1 MKRIE
6 NKFKK
11 LKQKKQKAFGVFLT
25 AGYPSLK
32 YSKDIFKKILDAGVD
47 FVEIGLPFS
56 DPMADGPLIQHSSQI
71 AIQQNV
77 SVSECFELVKEI
89 RKINNDIPIILMGYY
104 NPIHYYGNLKF
115 IKKAVL
121 SGIDGLIIVDLPMEE
136 DEEFYNLSYKNNL
149 PLIRLVTPTTD
160 EERLHK
166 ILKNALGFVY
176 YVSVTGI
183 TGTKSASV
191 KEVKNKIEVI
201 NKITNLPVIAG
212 FGIKNPIDAKKMS
225 SISDGIV
232 IGSSLV
238 KKIEEVY
245 KNKNGLNEIFKFL
258 KGFIEVKV

>member
-1 MKRIE
+1 MIRVK
-6 NKFKK
+6 NKFKE

-25 AGYPSLK
+25 AGYPSLE
-32 YSKDIFKKILDAGVD
+32 YSKDIFKIILDAEVD
-47 FVEIGLPFS
+47 FIEIGLPFS

-71 AIQQNV
+71 AIEQNT
-77 SVSECFELVKEI
+77 SVEECFKLVKEI
-89 RKINNDIPIILMGYY
+89 RKINNEIPIILMGYY

-115 IKKAVL
+115 IKKAVS

-160 EERLHK
+160 EERLKK
-166 ILKNALGFVY
+166 ILKNAHGFVY

-191 KEVKNKIEVI
+191 NDVKNKIKVI
-201 NKITNLPVIAG
+201 KKITNLPVIAG
-212 FGIKNPIDAKKMS
+212 FGIKNSVDAKKMS

-238 KKIEEVY
+238 NKIEEVY
-245 KNKNGLNEIFKFL
+245 KKKNGLNEIFNFL
-258 KGFIEVKV
+258 KSFK

>member
-1 MKRIE
+1 MIRVK
-6 NKFKK
+6 NKFKE

-25 AGYPSLK
+25 AGYPSLE
-32 YSKDIFKKILDAGVD
+32 YSKNICKKILDAKVD
-47 FVEIGLPFS
+47 FIEIGLPFS

-71 AIQQNV
+71 AIEQNT
-77 SVSECFELVKEI
+77 SVEECFKLVKEI

-160 EERLHK
+160 EERLKK
-166 ILKNALGFVY
+166 ILKNAHGFVY

-191 KEVKNKIEVI
+191 NDVKNKIKVI
-201 NKITNLPVIAG
+201 KKITNLPVIAG
-212 FGIKNPIDAKKMS
+212 FGIKNSVDAKKMS

-238 KKIEEVY
+238 NKIEEVY
-245 KNKNGLNEIFKFL
+245 KKKNGLNEILNFL
-258 KGFIEVKV
+258 KSFK

>member
-1 MKRIE
+1 MIRIK
-6 NKFKK
+6 NKFKE

-25 AGYPSLK
+25 AGYPSLE
-32 YSKDIFKKILDAGVD
+32 YSKNIFKKILDAKAD
-47 FVEIGLPFS
+47 FIEIGLPFS

-71 AIQQNV
+71 AIEQNT
-77 SVSECFELVKEI
+77 SVEECFKLVKEI

-160 EERLHK
+160 EERLKK
-166 ILKNALGFVY
+166 ILKNAHGFVY

-191 KEVKNKIEVI
+191 NDVKNKIKVI
-201 NKITNLPVIAG
+201 KKITNLPVIAG
-212 FGIKNPIDAKKMS
+212 FGIKNSVDAKKMS

-238 KKIEEVY
+238 NKIEEVY
-245 KNKNGLNEIFKFL
+245 KKKNGLNEIFNFL
-258 KGFIEVKV
+258 KSFK

>member
-1 MKRIE
+1 MIRIK
-6 NKFKK
+6 NKFKE

-25 AGYPSLK
+25 AGYPSLE
-32 YSKDIFKKILDAGVD
+32 YSKDIFKIILDAEVD
-47 FVEIGLPFS
+47 FIEIGLPFS

-71 AIQQNV
+71 AIEQNT
-77 SVSECFELVKEI
+77 SVEECFKLVKEI
-89 RKINNDIPIILMGYY
+89 RKINNEIPIILMGYY

-160 EERLHK
+160 EERLKK
-166 ILKNALGFVY
+166 ILKNAHSFVY

-191 KEVKNKIEVI
+191 NDVKNKIKVI
-201 NKITNLPVIAG
+201 KKITNLPVIAG
-212 FGIKNPIDAKKMS
+212 FGIKNSVDAKKMS

-238 KKIEEVY
+238 NKIEEVY
-245 KNKNGLNEIFKFL
+245 KKKNGLNEIFKFL
-258 KGFIEVKV
+258 KSFK

>member
-1 MKRIE
+1 MIRVKT
-6 NKFKK
+6 KFKE

-25 AGYPSLK
+25 AGYPSLE
-32 YSKDIFKKILDAGVD
+32 YSKDIFKIILDSKVD
-47 FVEIGLPFS
+47 FIEIGLPFS

-71 AIQQNV
+71 AIEQNI
-77 SVSECFELVKEI
+77 SVEECFKLVKEI

-160 EERLHK
+160 EERLKK
-166 ILKNALGFVY
+166 ILKNAHGFVY

-191 KEVKNKIEVI
+191 NDVKNKIKVI
-201 NKITNLPVIAG
+201 KKITNLPVIAG
-212 FGIKNPIDAKKMS
+212 FGIKNSMDAKKMS

-238 KKIEEVY
+238 NKIEQVY
-245 KNKNGLNEIFKFL
+245 KKKNGLNEIFNFL
-258 KGFIEVKV
+258 KSFK

>member
-1 MKRIE
+1 MIRVK
-6 NKFKK
+6 NKFKE

-25 AGYPSLK
+25 AGYPSLE
-32 YSKDIFKKILDAGVD
+32 YSKNIFKKILDAEVD
-47 FVEIGLPFS
+47 FIEIGLPFS

-71 AIQQNV
+71 AIEQNT
-77 SVSECFELVKEI
+77 SVEECFKLVKEI

-160 EERLHK
+160 EERLKK
-166 ILKNALGFVY
+166 ILKNAHGFVY

-191 KEVKNKIEVI
+191 NDVKNKIKVI
-201 NKITNLPVIAG
+201 KKITNLPVIAG
-212 FGIKNPIDAKKMS
+212 FGIKNSVDAKKMS
-225 SISDGIV
+225 SISDGVV

-238 KKIEEVY
+238 NKIEEVY
-245 KNKNGLNEIFKFL
+245 KKKNGLNEIFKFL
-258 KGFIEVKV
+258 KSFK

>member
-1 MKRIE
+1 MIRVK
-6 NKFKK
+6 NKFKE

-25 AGYPSLK
+25 AGYPSLE
-32 YSKDIFKKILDAGVD
+32 YSKDIFKKIIDAEVD
-47 FVEIGLPFS
+47 FIEIGLPFS

-71 AIQQNV
+71 AIEQNT
-77 SVSECFELVKEI
+77 SVEECFNLVKEI

-160 EERLHK
+160 EERLKK
-166 ILKNALGFVY
+166 ILKNAHGFVY

-191 KEVKNKIEVI
+191 SDVKNKIKVI
-201 NKITNLPVIAG
+201 KKITNLPVIAG
-212 FGIKNPIDAKKMS
+212 FGIKNSVDAKKMS

-238 KKIEEVY
+238 NKIEEVY
-245 KNKNGLNEIFKFL
+245 KKKNGLNEIFKFL
-258 KGFIEVKV
+258 KSFK

>member
-1 MKRIE
+1 MIRVKT
-6 NKFKK
+6 KFKE
-11 LKQKKQKAFGVFLT
+11 LKQKKLKAFGVFLT
-25 AGYPSLK
+25 AGYPSLE
-32 YSKDIFKKILDAGVD
+32 YSKDIFKIILDAEVD
-47 FVEIGLPFS
+47 FIEIGLPFS

-71 AIQQNV
+71 AIEQNT
-77 SVSECFELVKEI
+77 SVEDCFKLVKEI

-160 EERLHK
+160 EERLKK
-166 ILKNALGFVY
+166 ILKNAHGFVY

-191 KEVKNKIEVI
+191 NDVKNKIKVI
-201 NKITNLPVIAG
+201 KKITNLPVIAG
-212 FGIKNPIDAKKMS
+212 FGIKNSVDAKKMS

-238 KKIEEVY
+238 NKIEEVY
-245 KNKNGLNEIFKFL
+245 KKKNGLNEIFNFL
-258 KGFIEVKV
+258 KSFK

>member
-1 MKRIE
+1 MIRVK
-6 NKFKK
+6 NKFKE

-25 AGYPSLK
+25 AGYPSLE
-32 YSKDIFKKILDAGVD
+32 YSKDIFKKILDAEVD
-47 FVEIGLPFS
+47 FIEIGLPFS

-71 AIQQNV
+71 AIEQNT
-77 SVSECFELVKEI
+77 SVEECFKLVKEI
-89 RKINNDIPIILMGYY
+89 RKINNVIPIILMGYY

-160 EERLHK
+160 EERLKK
-166 ILKNALGFVY
+166 ILKNAYGFVY
-176 YVSVTGI
+176 YVSITGI

-191 KEVKNKIEVI
+191 NDVKNKIKVI
-201 NKITNLPVIAG
+201 KKITNLPVIAG
-212 FGIKNPIDAKKMS
+212 FGIKNSVDAKKMS

-238 KKIEEVY
+238 NKIEEVY
-245 KNKNGLNEIFKFL
+245 KKKNGLNEIFKFL
-258 KGFIEVKV
+258 KSFK

>member
-1 MKRIE
+1 MIRVK
-6 NKFKK
+6 NKFKE

-25 AGYPSLK
+25 AGYPSLE
-32 YSKDIFKKILDAGVD
+32 YSKDIFKKILDAEVD
-47 FVEIGLPFS
+47 FIEIGLPFS

-71 AIQQNV
+71 AIEQDT
-77 SVSECFELVKEI
+77 SVEECFKLVKEI

-160 EERLHK
+160 EERLKK
-166 ILKNALGFVY
+166 ILKNAYGFVY

-191 KEVKNKIEVI
+191 NDVKDKIKVI
-201 NKITNLPVIAG
+201 KKITNLPVIAG
-212 FGIKNPIDAKKMS
+212 FGIKNSVDAKKMS

-238 KKIEEVY
+238 NKIEEVY
-245 KNKNGLNEIFKFL
+245 KKKNGLNEIFNFL
-258 KGFIEVKV
+258 KSFK

>member
-1 MKRIE
+1 MIRVK
-6 NKFKK
+6 NKFKE

-25 AGYPSLK
+25 AGYPSLE
-32 YSKDIFKKILDAGVD
+32 YSKDIFKKILDAEVD
-47 FVEIGLPFS
+47 FIEIGLPFS

-71 AIQQNV
+71 AIEQNT
-77 SVSECFELVKEI
+77 SVEECFKLVKEI
-89 RKINNDIPIILMGYY
+89 RKINNEIPIILMGYY

-160 EERLHK
+160 EERLKK
-166 ILKNALGFVY
+166 ILKNAQGFVY

-191 KEVKNKIEVI
+191 NDVKNKIKVI
-201 NKITNLPVIAG
+201 KKITNLPVIAG
-212 FGIKNPIDAKKMS
+212 FGIKNSVDAKKMS

-238 KKIEEVY
+238 NKIEEVY
-245 KNKNGLNEIFKFL
+245 KKKNGLNEIFNFL
-258 KGFIEVKV
+258 KSFK

>member
-1 MKRIE
+1 MIRVK
-6 NKFKK
+6 NKFKE

-25 AGYPSLK
+25 AGYPSLE
-32 YSKDIFKKILDAGVD
+32 YSKDIFKKILDAEVD
-47 FVEIGLPFS
+47 FIEIGLPFS

-71 AIQQNV
+71 AIEQNT
-77 SVSECFELVKEI
+77 SVEECFKLVKEI

-160 EERLHK
+160 EERLKK
-166 ILKNALGFVY
+166 ILKNAYGFVY
-176 YVSVTGI
+176 YVSITGI
-183 TGTKSASV
+183 TGTKSASINDV
-191 KEVKNKIEVI
+191 KRKIKVI
-201 NKITNLPVIAG
+201 KKITNLPVIAG
-212 FGIKNPIDAKKMS
+212 FGIKNSVDAKKMS

-238 KKIEEVY
+238 NKIEEVY
-245 KNKNGLNEIFKFL
+245 KKKNGLNEIFKFL
-258 KGFIEVKV
+258 KSFK

>member
-1 MKRIE
+1 MIRVK
-6 NKFKK
+6 NKFKE

-25 AGYPSLK
+25 AGYPSLE
-32 YSKDIFKKILDAGVD
+32 YSKDIFKIILDAEVD
-47 FVEIGLPFS
+47 FIEIGLPFS

-71 AIQQNV
+71 AIEQNT
-77 SVSECFELVKEI
+77 SVEECFKLVKEI
-89 RKINNDIPIILMGYY
+89 RKINNEIPIILMGYY

-160 EERLHK
+160 EERLKK
-166 ILKNALGFVY
+166 ILKNAHGFVY

-191 KEVKNKIEVI
+191 NDVKNKIKVI
-201 NKITNLPVIAG
+201 KKITNLPVIAG
-212 FGIKNPIDAKKMS
+212 FGIKNSVDAKKMS

-238 KKIEEVY
+238 NKIEEVY
-245 KNKNGLNEIFKFL
+245 KKKNGLNEIFNFL
-258 KGFIEVKV
+258 KSFK

>member
-1 MKRIE
+1 MIRIK
-6 NKFKK
+6 NKFEE

-25 AGYPSLK
+25 AGYPSLE
-32 YSKDIFKKILDAGVD
+32 YSKDIFKKILDAEVD
-47 FVEIGLPFS
+47 FIEIGLPFS

-71 AIQQNV
+71 AIEQNT
-77 SVSECFELVKEI
+77 SVEECFNLVKEI
-89 RKINNDIPIILMGYY
+89 RKLNNNIPIILMGYY

-121 SGIDGLIIVDLPMEE
+121 SGIDGLIIVDLPIEE
-136 DEEFYNLSYKNNL
+136 DEEFYNLSCKNNL

-160 EERLHK
+160 EERLKK
-166 ILKNALGFVY
+166 ILKNAHGFVY

-191 KEVKNKIEVI
+191 NDVKNKIKVI
-201 NKITNLPVIAG
+201 KKITNLPVIAG
-212 FGIKNPIDAKKMS
+212 FGIKNSVDAKKMS

-238 KKIEEVY
+238 NKIEEEY
-245 KNKNGLNEIFKFL
+245 KKKNGINEIFKFL
-258 KGFIEVKV
+258 KSFK

>member
-1 MKRIE
+1 MIRIK
-6 NKFKK
+6 NKFKE

-25 AGYPSLK
+25 AGYPSLE
-32 YSKDIFKKILDAGVD
+32 YSKNIFKKILDAKVD
-47 FVEIGLPFS
+47 FIEIGLPFS

-71 AIQQNV
+71 AIEQNT
-77 SVSECFELVKEI
+77 SVEECFKLVKEI
-89 RKINNDIPIILMGYY
+89 RKINNEIPIILMGYY

-136 DEEFYNLSYKNNL
+136 DEEFYNLSCKNNL

-160 EERLHK
+160 EERLKK
-166 ILKNALGFVY
+166 ILKNAHGFVY

-191 KEVKNKIEVI
+191 NDVKNKIKVI
-201 NKITNLPVIAG
+201 KKITNLPVIAG
-212 FGIKNPIDAKKMS
+212 FGIKNSVDAKKMS

-238 KKIEEVY
+238 NKIEEVY
-245 KNKNGLNEIFKFL
+245 KKKNGLNEIFNFL
-258 KGFIEVKV
+258 KSFK

>member
-1 MKRIE
+1 MIRVI
-6 NKFKK
+6 NKFKE
-11 LKQKKQKAFGVFLT
+11 LKKQKQKAFGVFLT

-32 YSKDIFKKILDAGVD
+32 YSRDIFKKIIDAKVD
-47 FVEIGLPFS
+47 FIEIGLPFS

-71 AIQQNV
+71 AIQQNT
-77 SVSECFELVKEI
+77 SVEDCFKIVKDI
-89 RKINNDIPIILMGYY
+89 RKKNNDIPIILMGYY

-115 IKKAVL
+115 IKNAVS

-136 DEEFYNLSYKNNL
+136 DEEFYNLSNNNNL

-160 EERLHK
+160 EIRLKK
-166 ILKNALGFVY
+166 ILKNAYGFIY

-191 KEVKNKIEVI
+191 KDVKNKI
-201 NKITNLPVIAG
+201 KIIKNFTDLPVIAG
-212 FGIKNPIDAKKMS
+212 FGIKNSKDAKKMS

-238 KKIEEVY
+238 KKIEKVY
-245 KNKNGLNEIFKFL
+245 KKKNGLDEIFKFL
-258 KGFIEVKV
+258 KGFK

>member
-1 MKRIE
+1 MIRVKS
-6 NKFKK
+6 KFKE

-25 AGYPSLK
+25 AGYPSLE
-32 YSKDIFKKILDAGVD
+32 YSKDIFKKILDAEVD
-47 FVEIGLPFS
+47 FIEIGLPFS

-71 AIQQNV
+71 AIEQNT
-77 SVSECFELVKEI
+77 SVEGCFKLVKEI

-160 EERLHK
+160 EERLKK
-166 ILKNALGFVY
+166 ILKNAHGFVY

-183 TGTKSASV
+183 TGTKSASIND
-191 KEVKNKIEVI
+191 VKNKIKVI
-201 NKITNLPVIAG
+201 KKITNLPVIAG
-212 FGIKNPIDAKKMS
+212 FGIKNSVDAKKMS

-238 KKIEEVY
+238 NKIEEVY
-245 KNKNGLNEIFKFL
+245 KKKNGLNEIFIFL
-258 KGFIEVKV
+258 KSFK

>member
-1 MKRIE
+1 MIRII
-6 NKFKK
+6 NKFKE
-11 LKQKKQKAFGVFLT
+11 LKQKEQKAFGVFLT

-32 YSKDIFKKILDAGVD
+32 YSKDIFKKILDAKVD
-47 FVEIGLPFS
+47 FIEIGLPFS
-56 DPMADGPLIQHSSQI
+56 DPMADGPLIQYSSQI
-71 AIQQNV
+71 AIEQNT
-77 SVSECFELVKEI
+77 SVEECFNLVKEI
-89 RKINNDIPIILMGYY
+89 RKLNNDIPIILMGYY
-104 NPIHYYGNLKF
+104 NPVHYYGNLKF

-160 EERLHK
+160 EERLKK
-166 ILKNALGFVY
+166 ILKNAYGFVY

-191 KEVKNKIEVI
+191 NDVKNKIKVI
-201 NKITNLPVIAG
+201 KKITNLPVIAG
-212 FGIKNPIDAKKMS
+212 FGIKNSMDAKKMS

-238 KKIEEVY
+238 NKIEDVY
-245 KNKNGLNEIFKFL
+245 KKKNGLKEIFKFL
-258 KGFIEVKV
+258 KSFK

>member
-1 MKRIE
+1 MIRIK
-6 NKFKK
+6 NKFKE
-11 LKQKKQKAFGVFLT
+11 LNQKKQKAFGVFLT
-25 AGYPSLK
+25 AGYPSLE
-32 YSKDIFKKILDAGVD
+32 YSKDIFKKILDAKVD
-47 FVEIGLPFS
+47 FIEIGLPFS

-71 AIQQNV
+71 AIEQNT
-77 SVSECFELVKEI
+77 SVEECFKLVKEI

-160 EERLHK
+160 EERLKK
-166 ILKNALGFVY
+166 ILKNAHGFVY
-176 YVSVTGI
+176 YVSITGI

-191 KEVKNKIEVI
+191 NDVKNKIKVI
-201 NKITNLPVIAG
+201 KKITNLPVIAG
-212 FGIKNPIDAKKMS
+212 FGIKNSVDAKKMS

-238 KKIEEVY
+238 NKIEEVY
-245 KNKNGLNEIFKFL
+245 KKKNGLSEIFNFL
-258 KGFIEVKV
+258 KSFNQ

>member
-1 MKRIE
+1 MIRVE
-6 NKFKK
+6 NKFKE
-11 LKQKKQKAFGVFLT
+11 LRQQKQKAFGVFLT

-32 YSKDIFKKILDAGVD
+32 YSKDIFKKIIEAKVD
-47 FVEIGLPFS
+47 FIEIGLPFS

-71 AIQQNV
+71 AIQQNT
-77 SVSECFELVKEI
+77 SVEECFKIVKEI
-89 RKINNDIPIILMGYY
+89 RKTNNDIPIILMGYY

-115 IKKAVL
+115 IKNAVS

-136 DEEFYNLSYKNNL
+136 DNEFYDLSFKNKL

-160 EERLHK
+160 EERLKK
-166 ILKNALGFVY
+166 ILKNAHGFVY

-191 KEVKNKIEVI
+191 NDVKNKIKVI
-201 NKITNLPVIAG
+201 KKITNLPVIAG
-212 FGIKNPIDAKKMS
+212 FGIKNSMDAKKMS

-238 KKIEEVY
+238 NKIEEVY
-245 KNKNGLNEIFKFL
+245 KKKNGLNEIFKFL
-258 KGFIEVKV
+258 KSFK

>member
-1 MKRIE
+1 MKRIK
-6 NKFKK
+6 NKFEN
-11 LKQKKQKAFGVFLT
+11 LKQKQQKAFGVFLT
-25 AGYPSLK
+25 AGYPSLE
-32 YSKDIFKKILDAGVD
+32 YSKDIFKKILDAEVD
-47 FVEIGLPFS
+47 FIEIGLPFS

-71 AIQQNV
+71 AIEQNT
-77 SVSECFELVKEI
+77 SVEECFKLVKEI

-160 EERLHK
+160 EERLKK
-166 ILKNALGFVY
+166 ILKNAHGFVY

-191 KEVKNKIEVI
+191 NDVKNKIKVI
-201 NKITNLPVIAG
+201 KKITNLPVIAG
-212 FGIKNPIDAKKMS
+212 FGIKNSVDAKKMS

-238 KKIEEVY
+238 NKIEEVY
-245 KNKNGLNEIFKFL
+245 KKKNGLNEIFKFL
-258 KGFIEVKV
+258 KSFK

>member
-1 MKRIE
+1 MIRIK
-6 NKFKK
+6 NKFKE

-25 AGYPSLK
+25 AGYPSLE
-32 YSKDIFKKILDAGVD
+32 YSKDIFKKILDAKVD
-47 FVEIGLPFS
+47 FIEIGLPFS

-71 AIQQNV
+71 AIEQNT
-77 SVSECFELVKEI
+77 SVEECFNLVKEI

-160 EERLHK
+160 EERLKK
-166 ILKNALGFVY
+166 ILKNAHGFVY

-191 KEVKNKIEVI
+191 NDVKNKIKVI
-201 NKITNLPVIAG
+201 KKITNLPVIAG
-212 FGIKNPIDAKKMS
+212 FGIKNSVDAKKMS

-238 KKIEEVY
+238 NKIEEVY
-245 KNKNGLNEIFKFL
+245 KKKNGLNEIFNFL
-258 KGFIEVKV
+258 KSFK

>member
-1 MKRIE
+1 MKRIK
-6 NKFKK
+6 NKFKE

-25 AGYPSLK
+25 AGYPSLE
-32 YSKDIFKKILDAGVD
+32 YSKDIFKKILDAEVD
-47 FVEIGLPFS
+47 FIEIGLPFS

-71 AIQQNV
+71 AIEQNT
-77 SVSECFELVKEI
+77 SVEECFKLVKEI
-89 RKINNDIPIILMGYY
+89 RKINNEIPIILMGYY

-160 EERLHK
+160 EERLKK
-166 ILKNALGFVY
+166 ILKNARGFVY

-191 KEVKNKIEVI
+191 NDVKNKIKVI
-201 NKITNLPVIAG
+201 KKITNLPVIAG
-212 FGIKNPIDAKKMS
+212 FGIKNSMDAKKMS

-238 KKIEEVY
+238 NKIEEVY
-245 KNKNGLNEIFKFL
+245 KKKNGLNEIFKFL
-258 KGFIEVKV
+258 KSFK

>member
-1 MKRIE
+1 MIRVK
-6 NKFKK
+6 NKFKE

-25 AGYPSLK
+25 AGYPSLE
-32 YSKDIFKKILDAGVD
+32 YSKDIFKKILDAKVD
-47 FVEIGLPFS
+47 FIEIGLPFS

-71 AIQQNV
+71 AIEQNT
-77 SVSECFELVKEI
+77 SVEECFNLVKEI

-160 EERLHK
+160 EERLKK
-166 ILKNALGFVY
+166 ILKNAHGFVY

-191 KEVKNKIEVI
+191 NDVKNKIKVI
-201 NKITNLPVIAG
+201 KKITNLPVIAG
-212 FGIKNPIDAKKMS
+212 FGIKNSVDAKKMS

-238 KKIEEVY
+238 NKIEEVY
-245 KNKNGLNEIFKFL
+245 KKKNGLNEIFKFL
-258 KGFIEVKV
+258 KSFK

>member
-1 MKRIE
+1 MLRIN
-6 NKFKK
+6 NKFHN
-11 LKQKKQKAFGVFLT
+11 LKQKKEKAFGVFLT
-25 AGYPSLK
+25 AGYPSLE
-32 YSKDIFKKILDAGVD
+32 YSKDIFKIILDAEVD
-47 FVEIGLPFS
+47 FIEIGLPFS

-71 AIQQNV
+71 AIEQNT
-77 SVSECFELVKEI
+77 SVEECFNLVKEI

-136 DEEFYNLSYKNNL
+136 DEEFYNLSFKKNL

-160 EERLHK
+160 EERLKK
-166 ILKNALGFVY
+166 ILKNAHGFVY

-191 KEVKNKIEVI
+191 NDVKNKIKVI
-201 NKITNLPVIAG
+201 KKITNLPVIAG
-212 FGIKNPIDAKKMS
+212 FGIKNSVDAKKMS

-238 KKIEEVY
+238 NKIEEVY
-245 KNKNGLNEIFKFL
+245 KKKNGLNEIFKFL
-258 KGFIEVKV
+258 KSFN

>member
-1 MKRIE
+1 MIRVKD
-6 NKFKK
+6 KFTE

-25 AGYPSLK
+25 AGYPSLE
-32 YSKDIFKKILDAGVD
+32 YSKDIFKKILDAEVD
-47 FVEIGLPFS
+47 FIEIGLPFS

-71 AIQQNV
+71 AIEQNT
-77 SVSECFELVKEI
+77 SVEECFKLVKEI
-89 RKINNDIPIILMGYY
+89 RKINNEIPIILMGYY

-160 EERLHK
+160 EERLKK
-166 ILKNALGFVY
+166 ILKNAYGFVY

-191 KEVKNKIEVI
+191 NDVKNKIKVI
-201 NKITNLPVIAG
+201 KKITNLPVIAG
-212 FGIKNPIDAKKMS
+212 FGIKNSVDAKKMS

-238 KKIEEVY
+238 NKIEEVY
-245 KNKNGLNEIFKFL
+245 KKKNGLNEIFKFL
-258 KGFIEVKV
+258 KSFK

>member
-1 MKRIE
+1 MIRIK
-6 NKFKK
+6 NKFKE

-25 AGYPSLK
+25 AGYPSLE
-32 YSKDIFKKILDAGVD
+32 YSKDIFKKILDAEVD
-47 FVEIGLPFS
+47 FIEIGLPFS

-71 AIQQNV
+71 AIKQNT
-77 SVSECFELVKEI
+77 SVEECFKLVKEI
-89 RKINNDIPIILMGYY
+89 RKKNNDIPIILMGYY

-121 SGIDGLIIVDLPMEE
+121 FGIDGLIIVDLPMEE

-160 EERLHK
+160 EERLKK
-166 ILKNALGFVY
+166 ILKNAHGFVY

-191 KEVKNKIEVI
+191 NDVKNKIKVI
-201 NKITNLPVIAG
+201 KKITNLPVIAG
-212 FGIKNPIDAKKMS
+212 FGIKNSVDAKKMS

-238 KKIEEVY
+238 NKIEEVY
-245 KNKNGLNEIFKFL
+245 KKKNGLNQIFNFL
-258 KGFIEVKV
+258 KSFK